1 MLACTR
7 LKIGARLMSM
17 NDRKSKWLVFACV
30 AIAQFMVILDLTV
43 INVALPV
50 IKVQLHFGNA
60 AIQWVVTAYVLTFGG
75 FLLFGGRAADLF
87 GRRRML
93 LAGMA
98 AFTICSL
105 LVAISPDPTLLVVL
119 RGAQGLSAALMSPA
133 ALSIVL
139 ATFGEGPERNQAL
152 GYWSMIASGG
162 AAVGLLLGGVLT
174 SYAGW
179 RWNFFINVPVG
190 VVMSIVIA
198 RVVPAYAPAETR
210 TRLDVP
216 GAVLVTAGLMA
227 AVFYFSQSPDWGWLD
242 ARTLPALAG
251 ALVLLAW
258 FVVNEQRA
266 RNPLVPLSIFRNR
279 NLSGAN
285 AAMAAV
291 FAGNLGMFFLIT
303 LYLQLVEHYSAIGT
317 GIAILP
323 FPVVLGA
330 VAAQMRRLIAR
341 HGYRRYLILGPAL
354 IAAGMAWVCFL
365 PVHGNYALHLLPAF
379 LVMPVGYG
387 MSFPSAYTAATSG
400 VRARQAGLAS
410 GLVTTAQQMGGAVGL
425 AVISAAAASHTASLT
440 RAFGPQALTSG
451 YDLAMAVAAGLT
463 LLASVIAATIIRAR
477 RPALAARSLTDRA
490 GVAVAARFGVAAGRD
505 RDGC

>member
-1 MLACTR
+1 
-7 LKIGARLMSM
+7 M
-17 NDRKSKWLVFACV
+17 NTQHSKWLVFACV
-30 AIAQFMVILDLTV
+30 AIAQFMVILDVTV

-60 AIQWVVTAYVLTFGG
+60 AIGWVVTAYVLTFGG

-93 LAGMA
+93 LSGMV
-98 AFTICSL
+98 AFTVCSF
-105 LVAISPDPTLLVVL
+105 LVGISPDPALLVVL

-152 GYWSMIASGG
+152 GYWSITATGG

-190 VVMSIVIA
+190 AVMSVVIA
-198 RVVPAYAPAETR
+198 RVVPAYAPGEAR

-216 GAVLVTAGLMA
+216 GAVLATAGLMA
-227 AVFYFSQSPDWGWLD
+227 AVFYLSQSPAWGWLD
-242 ARTLPALAG
+242 ARTLPALVA
-251 ALVLLAW
+251 ALILLAV
-258 FVVNEQRA
+258 FVAHERRA
-266 RNPLVPLSIFRNR
+266 PYPLVPLAIFRNR
-279 NLSGAN
+279 NLSGADL
-285 AAMAAV
+285 AMAAV
-291 FAGNLGMFFLIT
+291 FAGNLGMFFLLT
-303 LYLQLVEHYSAIGT
+303 LYLQLIEHYSPIGT

-323 FPVVLGA
+323 VPVILGL

-354 IAAGMAWVCFL
+354 IAAGMAWACFL
-365 PVHGNYALHLLPAF
+365 PVHGNY
-379 LVMPVGYG
+379 
-387 MSFPSAYTAATSG
+387 PSVYAAATSG
-400 VRARQAGLAS
+400 VPARQAGLAS
-410 GLVTTAQQMGGAVGL
+410 GLITTAQQIGGAVGL
-425 AVISAAAASHTASLT
+425 AVISAVAASYTSSLT
-440 RAFGPQALTSG
+440 RDSGPQALTSG

-463 LLASVIAATIIRAR
+463 LLASVVAATVIQAR
-477 RPALAARSLTDRA
+477 RPAPAAPSLTASVKRHQARPA
-490 GVAVAARFGVAAGRD
+490 GSRGAR
-505 RDGC
+505 

>member
-1 MLACTR
+1 
-7 LKIGARLMSM
+7 MS
-17 NDRKSKWLVFACV
+17 NRGSKWLVFACV
-30 AIAQFMVILDLTV
+30 AIAQFMVILDVTV

-50 IKVQLHFGNA
+50 IKVQLHIGNA
-60 AIQWVVTAYVLTFGG
+60 AIGWVVTAYVLTFGG

-98 AFTICSL
+98 AFTACSF
-105 LVAISPDPTLLVVL
+105 LVGISPDPALLFVL
-119 RGAQGLSAALMSPA
+119 RGAQGISAAAMSPA

-139 ATFGEGPERNQAL
+139 ATFREGPERNRAL
-152 GYWSMIASGG
+152 GYWSAVATAG

-190 VVMSIVIA
+190 VVMSVVIA
-198 RVVPAYAPAETR
+198 RVVPAYAPVETR

-216 GAVLVTAGLMA
+216 GAVLATAGLMA
-227 AVFYFSQSPDWGWLD
+227 AVFYLSQSPDWGWLD

-251 ALVLLAW
+251 ALVLLAL
-258 FVVNEQRA
+258 FVVHEQRA
-266 RNPLVPLSIFRNR
+266 PYPLVPLAIFRNR
-279 NLSGAN
+279 TVSGAN

-291 FAGNLGMFFLIT
+291 YAGNLGMFFLIT

-317 GIAILP
+317 GLAILP
-323 FPVVLGA
+323 VPVVMSA

-354 IAAGMAWVCFL
+354 AAAGMAWACFL
-365 PVHGNYALHLLPAF
+365 PADGNYLLHLLPPL

-387 MSFPSAYTAATSG
+387 MSYPSAYAAATSG
-400 VRARQAGLAS
+400 VPVRQAGLAS
-410 GLVTTAQQMGGAVGL
+410 GLISTAQQMGGAVGL
-425 AVISAAAASHTASLT
+425 AVISAVAASYTASLT
-440 RAFGPQALTSG
+440 RDSGSQALTSG
-451 YDLAMAVAAGLT
+451 YNLAMAVAAALT
-463 LLASVIAATIIRAR
+463 LLASVIAATVIRVQRHA
-477 RPALAARSLTDRA
+477 PAGPAAATALRTPAELGKTPA
-490 GVAVAARFGVAAGRD
+490 
-505 RDGC
+505 

>member
-1 MLACTR
+1 
-7 LKIGARLMSM
+7 M
-17 NDRKSKWLVFACV
+17 NTQHSKWLVFACV
-30 AIAQFMVILDLTV
+30 AIAQFMVILDVTV

-60 AIQWVVTAYVLTFGG
+60 AIGWVVTAYVLTFGG

-93 LAGMA
+93 LSGMV
-98 AFTICSL
+98 AFTVCSF
-105 LVAISPDPTLLVVL
+105 LVGISPDPALLVVL

-152 GYWSMIASGG
+152 GYWSITATGG

-190 VVMSIVIA
+190 AVMSVVIA
-198 RVVPAYAPAETR
+198 RVVPAYAPGETR

-216 GAVLVTAGLMA
+216 GAVLATAGLMA
-227 AVFYFSQSPDWGWLD
+227 AVFYLSQSPAWGWLD
-242 ARTLPALAG
+242 ARTLPALVA
-251 ALVLLAW
+251 ALILLAV

-266 RNPLVPLSIFRNR
+266 PYPLVPLAIFRNR

-285 AAMAAV
+285 LAMAAV

-323 FPVVLGA
+323 VPVIMSS

-354 IAAGMAWVCFL
+354 IAAGMAWACFL
-365 PVHGNYALHLLPAF
+365 PVHGNYLLHLLPAL

-387 MSFPSAYTAATSG
+387 MTYPSAYAAATSG
-400 VRARQAGLAS
+400 VPARQAGLAS
-410 GLVTTAQQMGGAVGL
+410 GLINTAQQMGGAVGL
-425 AVISAAAASHTASLT
+425 AVISAVAASYTSSLT
-440 RAFGPQALTSG
+440 RDSGPQALTSG

-463 LLASVIAATIIRAR
+463 LLASVIAATVIQVR
-477 RPALAARSLTDRA
+477 RPAPAAPSLTASVKRHGARPA
-490 GVAVAARFGVAAGRD
+490 GSRGAR
-505 RDGC
+505 